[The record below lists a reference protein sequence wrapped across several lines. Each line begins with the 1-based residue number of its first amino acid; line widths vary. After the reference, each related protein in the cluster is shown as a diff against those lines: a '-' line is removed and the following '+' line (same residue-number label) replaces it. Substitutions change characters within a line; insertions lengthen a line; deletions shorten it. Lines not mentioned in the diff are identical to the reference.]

1 MRIFTCSESAEAASG
16 PEASPEVLLRRAGY
30 AVAQFCASQ
39 FKFRSVCVLCGK
51 GKKGGAGLIAAEA
64 LHRVAD
70 TVSLIILATGADE
83 LRPEVAACL
92 PSYAEPMWIA
102 DEADFARD
110 PVQQALGADLIID
123 ALVGTGFKAPLRGLV
138 AAAVA
143 AINDASG
150 SIVAVD
156 VPTGAD
162 ADSKAALRASGGNMV
177 FPHGIIALIA
187 PKPAHVLGDLTAGP
201 IAVSELGVQ
210 PAFVPSSANVG
221 VITGREVGMTFAP
234 ASERTPQPLDQDFG
248 QGFGQGFDQGFD
260 QGLGHVLVIAG
271 SAGREGTAALAGMA
285 ALSAGAGG
293 VTVACPKSIQPTVA
307 GFAAALATYAL
318 PETEQGTIATAA
330 NERIGELLAG
340 KDVVVIGP
348 GLSRNPATGAFVR
361 WLASTCKLPLIIDGD
376 GLDAFEGRFAEI
388 KRGAKTPFLVLTPHP
403 AQAARLAGLAI
414 ENIRAD
420 SASAARLI
428 ARATDACVVLKGR
441 RSVVVG
447 ASEETWINLSGNAAL
462 AKPSIDELLCGLIGA
477 ALARHVD
484 QRTGPFE
491 AAGSPSTAARPFARV
506 LVNDLRVA
514 AAVHLH
520 ALAADIARDALHE
533 NAVGATD
540 VLEALVEAFRDCDL
554 QVEQNLFYLHK

>member
-1 MRIFTCSESAEAASG
+1 M
-16 PEASPEVLLRRAGY
+16 LLRRAGY

-39 FKFRSVCVLCGK
+39 FKFRSVCVLCGR

-70 TVSLIILATGADE
+70 TVSLIVLAKGAEE
-83 LRPEVAACL
+83 LRPEIAACL
-92 PSYAEPMWIA
+92 SSHAEPIWIA
-102 DEADFARD
+102 DQADFARD

-156 VPTGAD
+156 APTGVD
-162 ADSKAALRASGGNMV
+162 ADSKAALRASGGNVV

-187 PKPAHVLGDLTAGP
+187 PKPAHVLGDLTEGP

-210 PAFVPSSANVG
+210 PAFVPSSACVG

-234 ASERTPQPLDQDFG
+234 ESGRTSLQSGQESG
-248 QGFGQGFDQGFD
+248 QGLG

-318 PETEQGTIATAA
+318 PETDQGTIAATADD
-330 NERIGELLAG
+330 RIGELLAD

-348 GLSRNPATGAFVR
+348 GLSRNPATGVFVR
-361 WLASTCKLPLIIDGD
+361 RLASICTLPLIIDGD

-388 KRGAKTPFLVLTPHP
+388 KRAAKTPFLVLTPHP
-403 AQAARLAGLAI
+403 AQAARLTGLAI

-420 SASAARLI
+420 SVSAARRI

-441 RSVVVG
+441 RSVVAG
-447 ASEETWINLSGNAAL
+447 ATEEAWINLSGNAAL
-462 AKPSIDELLCGLIGA
+462 AKPSVDELLCGLIGA

-484 QRTGPFE
+484 QRTDASE
-491 AAGSPSTAARPFARV
+491 AANSPSIAARPFARV
-506 LVNDLRVA
+506 LLNDLRVA

-533 NAVGATD
+533 NAVGAAD

-554 QVEQNLFYLHK
+554 QVEQNLFYLHR